1 MGLSQ
6 ALSAALAGVNVTQQ
20 SLSVIAGNVA
30 NADTPGYVDESV
42 NQNEVVV
49 AGQAGAS
56 VDTTGINRDLNTL
69 LQSQLWTETSG
80 DSYADTTSQLYQ
92 QLQQVYGTPGSSTSF
107 DAIYNNFTTALQ
119 SLASNPSS
127 TSQQS
132 AVIGS
137 AQELAQN
144 LNSMTTTVQQLR
156 TEAEQGIANGVQ
168 TANNALQQI
177 AQINLQL
184 QGASPTD
191 GTSATL
197 EDQRDQD
204 ITQLSQL
211 MNVKVVQNPNNQISV
226 FTGTGQQLVGGPQ
239 ASQLQF
245 SNVGSLTAT
254 ALWSATPSDD
264 GAGTVTLVSSS
275 GATTDLIATNALQS
289 GQLGA
294 YVQMRDSVLP
304 QAQTQLDELA
314 NQMSQALSNQTTSGT
329 AVTVGAQSGFNVDV
343 GSVLPGNSVQLTY
356 TDSSN
361 IQHTITVVSLGAGG
375 TLPPQDTPSNPND
388 QVIGV
393 DFSGGISSVVSQLNG
408 ALGANL
414 QFSNP
419 SGTLLQVINKNGTDN
434 VVNSLS
440 ATSTVTSLTS
450 GSPQVPLFTDGIGNQ
465 PITGASN
472 ASGQQTTGLAGR
484 IEVNP
489 AIVASPTSL
498 VAYAANTTSGD
509 PTRPDFLVN
518 QMTTASLTY
527 SPSTGIG
534 TPGTPFSGTLT
545 DYMSQ
550 IVSQQSQAANAAT
563 NLQQGQDTVL
573 AALQQR
579 FNDQSGVNIDTE
591 MSNLIA
597 LQNAYGANARV
608 MSAIQ
613 QMMSTLMQVV
623 Q

>member
-264 GAGTVTLVSSS
+264 GAGTVTLVSPS